1 MRKEERGVNDEPRM
15 RDVLKSVPKQPVGE
29 LKEVK
34 QMLVD
39 SSNPITM
46 DSPWG
51 PKPRG
56 ADRPQQLALGKF
68 RASSV
73 ARFELNHVP
82 LTRTTLPSVCLDQLG
97 YPSGSCNALQDSPL
111 VLKLVPAVGIIV
123 FAVWGLGPL
132 MRQTRNLFPQKS
144 DNSWRKSSTH
154 YVMTSYLQPLLLW
167 TGATLICR
175 ALDPIILPTET
186 SQVVKQRLLNF
197 VRSLST
203 VLAFACCLSRRNLLK
218 AKVLGIWLKEGD
230 KNMKFFHK
238 TANARCKRILIGKIK
253 INGEWVTEESE
264 IPTKIVHYF
273 KLLLS

>member
-1 MRKEERGVNDEPRM
+1 MRKKERGVNDEPRM

-56 ADRPQQLALGKF
+56 ADRP
-68 RASSV
+68 
-73 ARFELNHVP
+73 
-82 LTRTTLPSVCLDQLG
+82 TTTST
-97 YPSGSCNALQDSPL
+97 GSCNALQDSPL

-230 KNMKFFHK
+230 KNMNFFHK

-273 KLLLS
+273 YYHN